1 MYIIKNKNGPALSLS
16 KGFTLI
22 EVIIYIALFTLL
34 IGSGFVTAYQ
44 LIEGGNALNQ
54 KTINQEE
61 VNFVLRKISWVLNG
75 VATINSPSSGYSNT
89 LTVTRYDGTVLD
101 VRLSAGKIELKDGV
115 AGSFVPITTD
125 NVKVTTLQFQ
135 YVPAVGTAPAGIIA
149 STTISGYVATTTK
162 YIRK

>member
-1 MYIIKNKNGPALSLS
+1 MKNNS
-16 KGFTLI
+16 GFTLI

-34 IGSGFVTAYQ
+34 VGSGFVTAYQ

-75 VATINSPSSGYSNT
+75 VATINTPSSGYSNT

-101 VRLSAGKIELKDGV
+101 VRLNAGKIELKDGA

-135 YVPAVGTAPAGIIA
+135 YVPAVGTAPTGIIA